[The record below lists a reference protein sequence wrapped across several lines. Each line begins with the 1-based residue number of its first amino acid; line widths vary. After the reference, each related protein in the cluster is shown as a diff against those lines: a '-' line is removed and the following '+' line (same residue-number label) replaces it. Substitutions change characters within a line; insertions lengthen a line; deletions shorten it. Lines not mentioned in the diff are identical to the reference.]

1 MSRELVQS
9 EGSMH
14 RVAAKTRFNPLTL
27 AKSLGL
33 ELYWWFLKLVQ

>member
-9 EGSMH
+9 EGSAYV
-14 RVAAKTRFNPLTL
+14 VAAKTRFNPLTL
-27 AKSLGL
+27 AKSLSL